1 MCLLLETIKIVDGKP
16 QNLDYHQVRFK
27 NSRKSMFGLKNFE
40 LLSETIKVP
49 EYAQNGL
56 FRCRLLYTEK
66 IEKIEFLPYNFRQI
80 KTLRLVE
87 SNGIDYSYKFAD
99 RTELEYLFNQKD
111 ICDDIIIVKNGLIT
125 DSFAANLVFYD
136 GKKWW
141 TPESPLLKGTKR
153 EKLLAEKTI
162 SACKIEVGDL
172 QKYSL
177 AGLINAMTEFDT
189 MPVITLENIHF

>member
-16 QNLDYHQVRFK
+16 QNLDYHQVRFE
-27 NSRKSMFGLKNFE
+27 NVRKSMFGLKNFE
-40 LLSETIKVP
+40 LLSEIIKVP

>member
-16 QNLDYHQVRFK
+16 QNLDYHQARFEYAQ
-27 NSRKSMFGLKNFE
+27 KSLFGLKNSE
-40 LLSETIKVP
+40 LLLETIKVP
-49 EYAQNGL
+49 EFAQKGL
-56 FRCRLLYTEK
+56 FRCRIIYSK
-66 IEKIEFLPYNFRQI
+66 SIEKIEFLPYSFRQI

-87 SNGIDYSYKFAD
+87 SYGIDYSYKFAN
-99 RTELEYLFNQKD
+99 RSELENLFSQKGD
-111 ICDDIIIVKNGLIT
+111 CDDVIIVKNGLIT

-136 GKKWW
+136 GQKWW
-141 TPESPLLKGTKR
+141 TPDSPLLKGTKR

-189 MPVITLENIHF
+189 KPVVTLENIHF

>member
-16 QNLDYHQVRFK
+16 QNLDYHQARFEYAQ
-27 NSRKSMFGLKNFE
+27 KSLFGLKNSE

-49 EYAQNGL
+49 EFAQKGL
-56 FRCRLLYTEK
+56 FRCRIIYSK
-66 IEKIEFLPYNFRQI
+66 SIEKIEFLPYNFRQI

-87 SNGIDYSYKFAD
+87 SNGIDYSYKFAN
-99 RTELEYLFNQKD
+99 RSELENLFSQKGD
-111 ICDDIIIVKNGLIT
+111 CDDVIIVKNGLIT

-136 GKKWW
+136 GQKWW
-141 TPESPLLKGTKR
+141 TPDSPLLKGTKR
-153 EKLLAEKTI
+153 EKLLTEKTI

-189 MPVITLENIHF
+189 MPVVTLEYIHF

>member
-16 QNLDYHQVRFK
+16 QNLDYHQARFEHAQ
-27 NSRKSMFGLKNFE
+27 KSLFGLKNSE

-49 EYAQNGL
+49 EFAQKGL
-56 FRCRLLYTEK
+56 FRCRIIYSK
-66 IEKIEFLPYNFRQI
+66 SIEKIEFLPYSFRQI

-87 SNGIDYSYKFAD
+87 SNGIDYSYKFAN
-99 RTELEYLFNQKD
+99 RSELENLFSQKGD
-111 ICDDIIIVKNGLIT
+111 CDDVIIVKNGLIT

-136 GKKWW
+136 GQKWW
-141 TPESPLLKGTKR
+141 TPDSPLLKGTKR

-177 AGLINAMTEFDT
+177 AGLINAMIDFNT
-189 MPVITLENIHF
+189 MPVVSIENICF

>member
-16 QNLDYHQVRFK
+16 QNLDYHQVRFE
-27 NSRKSMFGLKNFE
+27 NARKSMFGLKNFE
-40 LLSETIKVP
+40 LLSEIIKVP

>member
-16 QNLDYHQVRFK
+16 QNLDYHQVRFE
-27 NSRKSMFGLKNFE
+27 NARKSMFGFKNFE
-40 LLSETIKVP
+40 LLSEIIKVP

>member
-16 QNLDYHQVRFK
+16 QNLDYHQVRFE
-27 NSRKSMFGLKNFE
+27 NARKSMFGLKNFE
-40 LLSETIKVP
+40 LLSEIIKVP
-49 EYAQNGL
+49 EYAQNEL

-87 SNGIDYSYKFAD
+87 SSGIDYSYKFAD

>member
-1 MCLLLETIKIVDGKP
+1 
-16 QNLDYHQVRFK
+16 
-27 NSRKSMFGLKNFE
+27 MFGLKNFE

-111 ICDDIIIVKNGLIT
+111 ICDDIIIVKKGLIT